1 MINSK
6 AGTIIK
12 CSYGCSSTPT
22 YIDIFSGCGGLSLG
36 LARGNWKGL
45 LAIEK
50 DPWAFNTYRHNL
62 IEGKYRNSYDWPDG
76 IELKP
81 WDIQKLLDTHAHEL
95 SQMAGAVDL
104 VIGGPPCQGYSLA
117 GRRNQ
122 ADPRNRLYEAYIH
135 LLHLVQPSLICFEN
149 VTGFTNNFP
158 TEAEKSIRNFAAELE
173 RKLKNKYTIN
183 STIINTR
190 DLGVPQARKRYILV
204 GVKQEMPSASR
215 IHDFFHELDQNVKIF
230 LDSKGLP
237 HCPTVKEAIGDLE
250 LLGNGTTPSVQFP
263 GFKTIRYKSPQ
274 TSYQIGMH
282 DDLDST
288 PSDLRLPRHRKH
300 IVERF
305 ESIISHC
312 REEGYLCVTVPEK
325 IRKVHGLKKHTIR
338 VLKSEGVAPTLTAL
352 PEDLLHY
359 SEPRTLTVRE
369 YARLQSF
376 PDWFSFKGNYTTGG
390 QKRRQQTPRYTQ
402 VADAVPPLVSEQIG
416 IILLSIIRSVPPQ
429 EILAESIAD

>member
-1 MINSK
+1 MTNSNGGAVIECCK
-6 AGTIIK
+6 GFL
-12 CSYGCSSTPT
+12 SSPT
-22 YIDIFSGCGGLSLG
+22 YIDVFSGCGGLSLG
-36 LARGNWKGL
+36 LARGNWRGL
-45 LAIEK
+45 LAVEK
-50 DPWAFNTYRHNL
+50 DPWAFNTYKHNL
-62 IEGKYRNSYDWPDG
+62 IEGKYRNSFDWPDG

-81 WDIQKLLDTHAHEL
+81 WDIQKLLDTHTHEL

-104 VIGGPPCQGYSLA
+104 VVGGPPCQGYSMA

-122 ADPRNRLYEAYIH
+122 ADPRNRLYEAYIQ

-158 TEAEKSIRNFAAELE
+158 VDAEESIRNFATELE
-173 RKLKNKYTIN
+173 RKLENKYTIN

-190 DLGVPQARKRYILV
+190 DFGVPQARKRYILV
-204 GVKQEMPSASR
+204 GANKDMQSASR
-215 IHDFFHELDQNVKIF
+215 IHDFFLELSQNVEIF
-230 LDSKGLP
+230 LNSKGLP
-237 HCPTVKEAIGDLE
+237 HCPTVKDAIGDLE
-250 LLGNGTTPSVQFP
+250 LSGNGKSPSIQFP
-263 GFKTIRYKSPQ
+263 GFDSIRYKSPQ

-282 DDLDST
+282 DGLDGT

-300 IVERF
+300 IIERF

-312 REEGYLCVTVPEK
+312 REDGCPGVTVPEK
-325 IRKVHGLKKHTIR
+325 IREMHGLKKHTVRI
-338 VLKSEGVAPTLTAL
+338 LKSQGVAPTLTSL

-359 SEPRTLTVRE
+359 SEPRILTVRE

-390 QKRRQQTPRYTQ
+390 HKRSQETPRYTQ

-416 IILLSIIRSVPPQ
+416 IILLSILTNVPPRKLLE
-429 EILAESIAD
+429 EIIAD